1 MAIRICDIL
10 DYETDIAPYP
20 FVKLYSGVGSGKS
33 FFAGRMITGDE
44 KCKMPPHN
52 ILIITSRRAKVEET
66 LKDMGVLITE
76 RLTQSGNL
84 NFEVWQTGED
94 RPYEYEKYL
103 KEIKGNSEWGDF
115 SYLSYNKSAVC
126 TNAYISAH
134 LRYVYN
140 PEDPVTHLW
149 NKFDA
154 IIIDEVHSLVTD
166 STYQSAG
173 FDVLSFIEEYV
184 KLQKEGK
191 LLECACKHLILMT
204 GTPQPFEAAT
214 KHIDFPKGKTNK
226 LKWFDKCENVVPEN
240 IVLIDQQTTKSKIAE
255 LLSNGEKVIYFT
267 NHTLTESGVRENFDL
282 SDDVN
287 IGVSFSNDDKRKRL
301 SPEEQ
306 QKIKEIDESLS
317 KCFIPN
323 SIQFFVTTSRN
334 KEGININ
341 NTDYHNMFVETHL
354 FYDIV
359 QMAGRVRSGIE
370 NLYIIT
376 DTYQFK
382 YGGNFTDILFS
393 KKTMVVN
400 ADISNSDDEA
410 NKYLISEYLSNEKEL
425 DKNYEERKKNLLHY
439 IKYIEDRFAYVRYNV
454 FRQRFEYFRI
464 KESAEII
471 ANNCIDKFKA
481 ILLEDMPKIEQFF
494 KMWFP
499 DVSVKREETAEAYCK
514 NYLFSLIGK
523 KPFITLN
530 KDELKTH
537 ASVIRERF
545 GVDIKS
551 PKILLGMV
559 DENFKLGRKTDNEVI
574 LFYGAE
580 DPRTKRKPMGKA
592 RNR

>member
-1 MAIRICDIL
+1 MATRICDIL
-10 DYETDIAPYP
+10 DYETDITPYP
-20 FVKLYSGVGSGKS
+20 FVMLYSGVGSGKS
-33 FFAGRMITGDE
+33 YFAGKMITGDE

-76 RLTQSGNL
+76 RLTQNGNL
-84 NFEVWQTGED
+84 NFEVWQTGEY

-103 KEIKGNSEWGDF
+103 KEIKGNSGWGDF

-204 GTPQPFEAAT
+204 GTPQPFETAT
-214 KHIDFPKGKTNK
+214 KHIDFPKDKTNI
-226 LKWFDKCENVVPEN
+226 LRWFDKCENVVPEN
-240 IVLIDQQTTKSKIAE
+240 IVLIDQQTTKSNIAE

-267 NHTLTESGVRENFDL
+267 NHTLTESGAREKFDL

-306 QKIKEIDESLS
+306 QRIKEIDESLS
-317 KCFIPN
+317 KCFIPD

-341 NTDYHNMFVETHL
+341 NTDFHNMFVETHL
-354 FYDIV
+354 LYDIV
-359 QMAGRVRSGIE
+359 QMAGRVRSGMK

-376 DTYQFK
+376 DTDQFK
-382 YGGNFTDILFS
+382 YGGNFTDIIFS
-393 KKTMVVN
+393 KKIMVVN

-425 DKNYEERKKNLLHY
+425 DKNYEERKKNLLYY
-439 IKYIEDRFAYVRYNV
+439 IKYIEDRFSYVRYNV

-481 ILLEDMPKIEQFF
+481 ILLEDMPQIEQFF
-494 KMWFP
+494 KKWFP
-499 DVSVKREETAEAYCK
+499 NVSVKREETAESYCK
-514 NYLFSLIGK
+514 NYLLSLIGK
-523 KPFITLN
+523 KPFITLT
-530 KDELKTH
+530 KEELKTH
-537 ASVIRERF
+537 TTVIRERF
-545 GVDIKS
+545 GIDIKS
-551 PKILLGMV
+551 PKKLLKMV
-559 DENFKLGRKTDNEVI
+559 DEKFNLGRKTDTEVI
-574 LFYGAE
+574 LYYATE

-592 RNR
+592 RKR

>member
-1 MAIRICDIL
+1 MATRICDIL

-20 FVKLYSGVGSGKS
+20 FVMLYSGVGSGKS
-33 FFAGRMITGDE
+33 YFAGKMITGDK
-44 KCKMPPHN
+44 KCKIPPQN

-76 RLTQSGNL
+76 RLTQNGNL
-84 NFEVWQTGED
+84 DFEVWQTGEY
-94 RPYEYEKYL
+94 RPPEYEKYL

-115 SYLSYNKSAVC
+115 SFLSYNKSAVC

-140 PEDPVTHLW
+140 PDEPLTHLW

-154 IIIDEVHSLVTD
+154 IIIDEVHSLITD
-166 STYQSAG
+166 STYQTAG

-191 LLECACKHLILMT
+191 LLDCACKHLILMT
-204 GTPQPFEAAT
+204 GTPQPFESAT
-214 KHIDFPKGKTNK
+214 EHIDFPKDKTNI
-226 LKWFDKCENVVPEN
+226 LRWFDRCENVVPKN
-240 IVLIDQQTTKSKIAE
+240 IILIDKQTTKAKITE
-255 LLSNGEKVIYFT
+255 LLSNGEKIIYFT
-267 NHTLTESGVRENFDL
+267 NHTLTESGAREKFDL

-287 IGVSFSNDDKRKRL
+287 IGVSFSNDDKRKKL

-306 QKIKEIDESLS
+306 QRMQEIDESLS
-317 KCFIPN
+317 KSLIPDTV
-323 SIQFFVTTSRN
+323 QFFVTTSRN

-354 FYDIV
+354 LYDIV
-359 QMAGRVRSGIE
+359 QMAGRIRSGIE

-376 DTYQFK
+376 DTEQFY

-393 KKTMVVN
+393 KKIMVVN
-400 ADISNSDDEA
+400 SDISNSNDEA
-410 NKYLISEYLSNEKEL
+410 NKYLVNEYLSNEKEL
-425 DKNYEERKKNLLHY
+425 DKKYEERKNNLLYY
-439 IKYIEDRFAYVRYNV
+439 IKYIEDRFSYVRYNV

-523 KPFITLN
+523 KQFITLN

-537 ASVIRERF
+537 VSVIRERF

-551 PKILLGMV
+551 AKILLGMV
-559 DENFKLGRKTDNEVI
+559 DENFKLGRKTDKEVI

-580 DPRTKRKPMGKA
+580 DPRIKRKPMRKA
-592 RNR
+592 RKR